1 MEFKIWLLG
10 LFLKLLMEELA
21 PELKSLRNPPFNF
34 DRQAWIQAI
43 SGHVFF
49 FNSRIKINQKWG
61 LWLIETEQLYSM
73 PDISSIPPN
82 STVQD

>member
-1 MEFKIWLLG
+1 MKFKIWLLG

-43 SGHVFF
+43 SSLEIGFIALFSSYDHVQF
-49 FNSRIKINQKWG
+49 FNSSIKINQ
-61 LWLIETEQLYSM
+61 Q
-73 PDISSIPPN
+73 
-82 STVQD
+82 